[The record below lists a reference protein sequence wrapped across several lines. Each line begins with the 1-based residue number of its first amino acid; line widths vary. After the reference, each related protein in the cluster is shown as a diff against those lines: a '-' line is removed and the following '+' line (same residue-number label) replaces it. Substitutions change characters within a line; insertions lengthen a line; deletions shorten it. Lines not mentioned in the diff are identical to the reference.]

1 MHTANSQT
9 ARLSLLFSRL
19 SMVFA
24 VMLVAALMLMLPA
37 WPEAQRGGF
46 WSYVAGTAYRLL
58 VSHQISGLVLDNHR
72 TTLPMSKGLSSSAA
86 ICVMVSRRCALYNG

>member
-1 MHTANSQT
+1 MHTASST
-9 ARLSLLFSRL
+9 A
-19 SMVFA
+19 
-24 VMLVAALMLMLPA
+24 VAAIQHPWHGLRSHARCRPHA
-37 WPEAQRGGF
+37 RPSCPEAQRGGF

-86 ICVMVSRRCALYNG
+86 ICVMVSRRYLWLSICH